1 MSVNFR
7 DEVKIEKGDLLDYA
21 CDLHGASETFEDMA
35 RLLHA
40 IHQETI
46 KPCQVVAV
54 ARLMQCQ
61 AETWSNLL
69 GNTQQQIEGIVGRKV
84 IEDM

>member
-7 DEVKIEKGDLLDYA
+7 DEVSIEKGDLLDYA
-21 CDLHGASETFEDMA
+21 CDFHGASEVFEDMA

-46 KPCQVVAV
+46 KPSQVVAA
-54 ARLMQCQ
+54 ARLMQSQ

-69 GNTQQQIEGIVGRKV
+69 GNTQEGIERIVGRKV
-84 IEDM
+84 IADS

>member
-1 MSVNFR
+1 MSVDFR
-7 DEVKIEKGDLLDYA
+7 EEVKIEKGDLLDYA
-21 CDLHGASETFEDMA
+21 CDMHGAAETFEDMA

-40 IHQETI
+40 IHRETI
-46 KPCQVVAV
+46 KPCQVIAA

-69 GNTQQQIEGIVGRKV
+69 GITQEGIESIVGRKV
-84 IEDM
+84 LDDL

>member
-21 CDLHGASETFEDMA
+21 CDFHGAAETFEDMA

-40 IHQETI
+40 IHQKTI
-46 KPCQVVAV
+46 TPCQVIAA
-54 ARLMQCQ
+54 ARLMHCQ

-84 IEDM
+84 LSDE